1 MESLELKKE
10 IKNINK
16 KLDIIMNILEKNNK
30 SCNKMSSH
38 IDFVENVYDT
48 IKNPLGYICNKIN
61 YFSNSDM
68 NYTLENIT
76 DKEEEEL

>member
-1 MESLELKKE
+1 MSEILELKNE

-16 KLDIIMNILEKNNK
+16 KLDIIINILEKNTQ

-48 IKNPLGYICNKIN
+48 IKSPLGYICNKIN
-61 YFSNSDM
+61 YFSSSNT
-68 NYTLENIT
+68 NYTLENIE
-76 DKEEEEL
+76 DIEEEL